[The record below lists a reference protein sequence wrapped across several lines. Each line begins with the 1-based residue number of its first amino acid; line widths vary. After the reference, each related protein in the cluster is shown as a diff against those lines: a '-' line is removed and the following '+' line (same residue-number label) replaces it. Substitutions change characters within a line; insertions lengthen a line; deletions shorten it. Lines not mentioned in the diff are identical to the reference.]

1 MALKNGLASQ
11 DMQDAK
17 NRLRERYK
25 QKVVAGI
32 KFGELYAD
40 FE

>member
-1 MALKNGLASQ
+1 MALNNGLSSLEL
-11 DMQDAK
+11 QDAK
-17 NRLRERYK
+17 NRLKERYK
-25 QKVVAGI
+25 LKVVAGI